1 MSRSAPNSA
10 ERSGKLMTVLIIWFL
25 DVRRRWRRFAV
36 APVLAL
42 ACLLAPPVQ
51 AQDWSVV
58 DAPGAGD
65 QTKAAATTNA
75 DGHKLF
81 IWAKHLEDRSLVF
94 AEVHLEDGN
103 EFAGRMPVYRIDGDD
118 PVDTELVRREGEKQG
133 SLWGFVAGKACFW
146 LIWSSNRE
154 TVDASDHLAK
164 WMNGKLLKVTYLASD
179 GSKKDIEFSLAGS
192 LAAIQQATGVNLP

>member
-1 MSRSAPNSA
+1 
-10 ERSGKLMTVLIIWFL
+10 MTVLITYVL
-25 DVRRRWRRFAV
+25 ETLRGWRTMAV
-36 APVLAL
+36 APVAAL
-42 ACLLAPPVQ
+42 ICLLAAPVL

-65 QTKAAATTNA
+65 QTKAAVTTNT

-94 AEVHLEDGN
+94 AEVHLENGD
-103 EFAGRMPVYRIDGDD
+103 EFAGRMPVYRIDGGD
-118 PVDTELVRREGEKQG
+118 PVDTELVRRAGEKQG

-146 LIWSSNRE
+146 LIWSSNRQS
-154 TVDASDHLAK
+154 VDASDHLAK

-179 GSKKDIEFSLAGS
+179 GSKKNIEFSLDGS
-192 LAAIQQATGVNLP
+192 LTAIQQAAGVSLP

>member
-1 MSRSAPNSA
+1 
-10 ERSGKLMTVLIIWFL
+10 MTVLITCVL
-25 DVRRRWRRFAV
+25 ETLRGWRAMASAAAV
-36 APVLAL
+36 ALICLLAAPVL
-42 ACLLAPPVQ
+42 

-65 QTKAAATTNA
+65 QTKAAVTTNI

-94 AEVHLEDGN
+94 AELHLENGD
-103 EFAGRMPVYRIDGDD
+103 EFAGRMPVYRIDSGD
-118 PVDTELVRREGEKQG
+118 PVDTELVRRAGEKQG

-154 TVDASDHLAK
+154 TVEPSDHLAK
-164 WMNGKLLKVTYLASD
+164 WMNGKLLKIAYLAAD
-179 GSKKDIEFSLAGS
+179 GRRREVAFSLDGS
-192 LAAIQQATGVNLP
+192 LAAIQEATGVSLP